1 MHDQDK
7 DPLETQ
13 EWVDSLESVIHH
25 TGRGRAAYLLQRL
38 VDRAVDADI
47 NMPPAITTPYK
58 NTIAP
63 VNEKHMPGDLF
74 MERRIRSIMRWNA
87 LAMVMRANDND
98 EGLGG
103 HISSFSSAAMLY
115 DIGYNYFFRGPTDE
129 QEGDLIYYQGHISPG
144 IYARSYLEGRL
155 SEEQLDNFRREVD
168 GNGLS
173 SYPHPWLMPDYWQ
186 FPTVSMGLGPIQAIY
201 QAHVMKYL
209 DKRDLGA
216 KGDRKVWC
224 FLGDGE
230 CDEPESLGSIAMA
243 GREKLDNLVFVIN
256 CNLQRLDGPVRG
268 NGKIVQ
274 ELEGVFRGAGWNVL
288 KVLWG
293 RRWDPLL
300 ERDTTG
306 LLQQRMDEVCD
317 GELQNYKFNGGA
329 YTRAHFFGKYPE
341 LLELVKDLS
350 DDDIMNLN
358 RGGHDPYK
366 VYAAYSQAVEHT
378 DQPTVILAQTV
389 KGYGTGEAGEAHNE
403 THSLK
408 KLDTESL
415 KQFRDRFNIPLSD
428 KELESVPYYRPSPD
442 SPEMVYMRSRREKLG
457 GYIPRRRTE
466 FKALT
471 VPKIDDFSSQLKG
484 SGKREISSTMAFV
497 RVLSTLVKDK
507 EIGHRIVP
515 IVPDEARTF
524 GMEGMFR
531 QLGIY
536 SSQGQ
541 IYTPHDAGGIMYYK
555 EDEKGQ
561 ILEEGINES
570 GAMSA
575 WIAAATSYSTNNVPL
590 VPFYIFYSMFGF
602 QRVGDLAW
610 AAGDSQARGFL
621 IGATAGRTTLNGEG
635 LQHQDGHS
643 HLIASTIPNCISYD
657 PTYAFEMAVIIQD
670 GLRRMYELQENK
682 FYYITAMNENYQHPE
697 MPVGVEDGIIKGIY
711 RLIKSKSKSKKR
723 VQLMG
728 SGTILREVEAA
739 VELLQDDWGVAADV
753 WSITSANELR
763 RDGLACERWN
773 MLHPNET
780 PKVPYITEQLQASS
794 GPFIAATDYMKLYSD
809 QLRPY
814 IPGTFKV
821 LGTDGFGRSDTRAK
835 LRHFFEVNR
844 YFVVLA
850 TLSALVEDG
859 SLKADIVAEAIKKYG
874 ISPDKLD
881 PTTV

>member
-1 MHDQDK
+1 M
-7 DPLETQ
+7 
-13 EWVDSLESVIHH
+13 
-25 TGRGRAAYLLQRL
+25 
-38 VDRAVDADI
+38 
-47 NMPPAITTPYK
+47 
-58 NTIAP
+58 
-63 VNEKHMPGDLF
+63 
-74 MERRIRSIMRWNA
+74 
-87 LAMVMRANDND
+87 
-98 EGLGG
+98 
-103 HISSFSSAAMLY
+103 
-115 DIGYNYFFRGPTDE
+115 
-129 QEGDLIYYQGHISPG
+129 
-144 IYARSYLEGRL
+144 
-155 SEEQLDNFRREVD
+155 
-168 GNGLS
+168 
-173 SYPHPWLMPDYWQ
+173 
-186 FPTVSMGLGPIQAIY
+186 
-201 QAHVMKYL
+201 
-209 DKRDLGA
+209 
-216 KGDRKVWC
+216 
-224 FLGDGE
+224 
-230 CDEPESLGSIAMA
+230 
-243 GREKLDNLVFVIN
+243 
-256 CNLQRLDGPVRG
+256 
-268 NGKIVQ
+268 
-274 ELEGVFRGAGWNVL
+274 
-288 KVLWG
+288 LWG

-300 ERDTTG
+300 ERDKTG
-306 LLQQRMDEVCD
+306 LLQQRMNEVRD

-378 DQPTVILAQTV
+378 GQPTVILAQTV
-389 KGYGTGEAGEAHNE
+389 KGYGTGEAGEANNE

-408 KLDTESL
+408 KLDTQSL

-428 KELESVPYYRPSPD
+428 KELEAVPYYRPSPD
-442 SPEMVYMRSRREKLG
+442 SPEMTYMRERREKLG
-457 GYIPRRRTE
+457 GYIPRRRVSFDKLETP
-466 FKALT
+466 AL
-471 VPKIDDFSSQLKG
+471 DAFSAQLKG

-497 RVLSTLVKDK
+497 RILSSLVKDK
-507 EIGHRIVP
+507 SIGKRIVP

-541 IYTPHDAGGIMYYK
+541 LYTPHDAGGIMYYK

-575 WIAAATSYSTNNVPL
+575 WLAAATSYSTNNTPL

-621 IGATAGRTTLNGEG
+621 IGATSGRTTLNGEG

-643 HLIASTIPNCISYD
+643 HLMASTIPNCVSYD

-670 GLRRMYELQENK
+670 GLDRMYTKQENK
-682 FYYITAMNENYQHPE
+682 FYYITAMNENYSHPE
-697 MPVGVEDGIIKGIY
+697 MPVGVEQGIIKGIY
-711 RLIKSKSKSKKR
+711 RLVDNNFKSANR

-728 SGTILREVEAA
+728 SGTILREIEAA
-739 VELLQDDWGVAADV
+739 VALLNDDWSVAADV

-763 RDGLACERWN
+763 RDGLACQRWN
-773 MLHPNET
+773 MLHPEET
-780 PKVPYITEQLQASS
+780 PKVPYITEQLQEAE
-794 GPFIAATDYMKLYSD
+794 GPFIAATDYMKLYTD

-814 IPGTFKV
+814 VPGRFNV

-844 YFVVLA
+844 YFIVISA
-850 TLSALVEDG
+850 LSALVD
-859 SLKADIVAEAIKKYG
+859 EAKLDPSVIKQALKKYG
-874 ISPDKLD
+874 ISADKVD